1 LPPGCGKTGY
11 ENTGYGNTGF
21 KTCICIK
28 YRLRTWRP
36 VKANMPIWEVM
47 CLQSVIERGYE
58 IMVMGLYRSKIKYR
72 LGKYRLRTYRGAT
85 FPSG

>member
-1 LPPGCGKTGY
+1 
-11 ENTGYGNTGF
+11 
-21 KTCICIK
+21 
-28 YRLRTWRP
+28 
-36 VKANMPIWEVM
+36 MPIWEVM